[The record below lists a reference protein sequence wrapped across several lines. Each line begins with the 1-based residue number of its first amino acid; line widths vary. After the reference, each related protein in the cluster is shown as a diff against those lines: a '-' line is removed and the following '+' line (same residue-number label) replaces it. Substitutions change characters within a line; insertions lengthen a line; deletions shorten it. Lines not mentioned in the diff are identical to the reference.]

1 MGMIWLLPFD
11 SITLPIPFPLDGKLD
26 RPILV
31 AIGMLWFLTLVAVTG
46 DARPRLRLTGI
57 HIVAVLFFLT
67 ACVAP
72 LLNVEAL
79 VNVGEFDLV
88 LKKLSLLAS
97 YIVLFFIVSSTVRP
111 REIPRFVNLMLGLAC
126 IAAIGTAVEYR
137 FEFNPF
143 YSWSAQLPLLSVAL
157 PSDLYALDS
166 IGRLSVYGPTG
177 HPLETATLLG
187 MALPFAIVPTLIGS
201 VRRDKLVHAALA
213 AVLLAGAL
221 ATQRKT
227 AVLAP
232 IAGFVLISCYLPRQ
246 LLRLALPLLLAF
258 FIVIHTLAPRAIG
271 SLLYQLKP
279 SQFSGVLSTRDRAS
293 DYQGVTPD
301 ITAHPVFGRG
311 YKSYDPV
318 KYRILDNEYL
328 GLIVGVGFVGLAAY
342 ILLLASTL
350 FAAHKLIRTGDPDRA
365 PPALAVAASVAVL
378 ATATGFF
385 DVLSFPHIPYL
396 FFFLAGLLVVSSRG
410 ERAQRP
416 NVDSAAA

>member
-1 MGMIWLLPFD
+1 MGTRLSCGSQTLLTRRRKRSDREAASRHQAGDVGVDLKGAPTRSSSGRNGPTHSQAAADGRSSHHVRRPYPDPPDERSGGGDWPRTTRLLPWSLAAFMGIIWLLPFD

-166 IGRLSVYGPTG
+166 SAGSACTG
-177 HPLETATLLG
+177 LRATLSR
-187 MALPFAIVPTLIGS
+187 P
-201 VRRDKLVHAALA
+201 RRCSEW
-213 AVLLAGAL
+213 
-221 ATQRKT
+221 R
-227 AVLAP
+227 
-232 IAGFVLISCYLPRQ
+232 FRSR
-246 LLRLALPLLLAF
+246 
-258 FIVIHTLAPRAIG
+258 
-271 SLLYQLKP
+271 
-279 SQFSGVLSTRDRAS
+279 
-293 DYQGVTPD
+293 
-301 ITAHPVFGRG
+301 
-311 YKSYDPV
+311 
-318 KYRILDNEYL
+318 
-328 GLIVGVGFVGLAAY
+328 
-342 ILLLASTL
+342 
-350 FAAHKLIRTGDPDRA
+350 
-365 PPALAVAASVAVL
+365 
-378 ATATGFF
+378 
-385 DVLSFPHIPYL
+385 
-396 FFFLAGLLVVSSRG
+396 SSR
-410 ERAQRP
+410 R
-416 NVDSAAA
+416 